1 MPLIP
6 LKIPPGVYRVGTDY
20 EGSNRWRDANLIRWH
35 QGSMRPV
42 GGWRDRT
49 DASSS
54 FNAAPRAMHAWVDNS
69 ADTKM
74 VLGSAN
80 ELVHV
85 SGSGAITDIT
95 PSGFTTGN
103 DDAQQNTGFG
113 GSFYGTSYYG
123 VSRPITGG
131 FDECDVWALD
141 NWGEYLVGCSTS
153 DGKLYEWALQTA
165 LGADVVT
172 NGSFA
177 TDSDWTKGTGWAIAS
192 GVASWTGTTAA
203 DLEQAITGLRDNTAY
218 QLKITVIDPD
228 NDANPA
234 TIPSA
239 KIKVVGTTT
248 TTELVNET
256 LSIGENTIDFT
267 TDDVGVTV
275 YVFPATDAEPN
286 FDVDDIS
293 LKRDVKAAQIANSPT
308 SCKSLVVTEERFIF
322 ALQADGNPRKI
333 AWCDREDNT
342 TWTADAT
349 NEAGDI
355 ELQSNGEIMCA
366 ARMRGRTI
374 IVTTTDAH
382 IATYQGPPYVYGFER
397 VGTSC
402 GAVSRNSL
410 VALDQG
416 AFWMGSEGFYMFDG
430 STAKMMPCDVQDY
443 IFDDINT
450 NQASKTFGVHNS
462 EFGEIWWF
470 YASDGSTEIDK
481 YVAFDYL
488 ENHWEVGEL
497 NRTTGCDQ
505 GVYGHPIWVDETGV
519 LYDHEVEGA
528 PHDSATPFAETGPI
542 SIGTGENIMKV
553 NNLIPDEATQG
564 DVQAIFKT
572 RFHPNDTERSY
583 GPYTMS
589 NPTSVRFSG
598 RQVRMRVEATSN
610 ADFRVGTMR
619 VNAEQGGRR

>member
-54 FNAAPRAMHAWVDNS
+54 FTAAPRAMHAWVDNS
-69 ADTKM
+69 ADSKM
-74 VLGSAN
+74 VFGSAN
-80 ELVHV
+80 ELVYV
-85 SGSGAITDIT
+85 SGAGVITDIT

-123 VSRPITGG
+123 VSRPTTGG
-131 FDECDVWALD
+131 FAECDVWSLD

-153 DGKLYEWALQTA
+153 DGKLYEWTL
-165 LGADVVT
+165 
-172 NGSFA
+172 
-177 TDSDWTKGTGWAIAS
+177 
-192 GVASWTGTTAA
+192 
-203 DLEQAITGLRDNTAY
+203 NTA
-218 QLKITVIDPD
+218 TP
-228 NDANPA
+228 
-234 TIPSA
+234 
-239 KIKVVGTTT
+239 
-248 TTELVNET
+248 
-256 LSIGENTIDFT
+256 
-267 TDDVGVTV
+267 
-275 YVFPATDAEPN
+275 
-286 FDVDDIS
+286 
-293 LKRDVKAAQIANSPT
+293 AAQIANSPT

-342 TWTADAT
+342 TWSADAT

-402 GAVSRNSL
+402 GTVSRNSL

-450 NQASKTFGVHNS
+450 NQASKTFGIHNS

-470 YASDGSTEIDK
+470 YPSGNGKEIDK

-505 GVYGHPIWVDETGV
+505 GVFGHPIWIDETGV
-519 LYDHEVEGA
+519 LYDHEIQGA
-528 PHDSATPFAETGPI
+528 SHDSATPFAETGPI
-542 SIGTGENIMKV
+542 SIGAGENIMKV

-583 GPYTMS
+583 GPFTMS